1 MATDV
6 RQDFS
11 LETKLADSLAIGARL
26 LGGGGGSEFDVL
38 HAKRIE
44 RLGDGDFGLGV
55 KESVGELL
63 SLCTDKVEGNADGS
77 VGCR

>member
-1 MATDV
+1 MAADV
-6 RQDFS
+6 RQDLS
-11 LETKLADSLAIGARL
+11 LETKLANGLAIGARL
-26 LGGGGGSEFDVL
+26 LRGGGGSEFDVL

-63 SLCTDKVEGNADGS
+63 SLCTGKVEPESD
-77 VGCR
+77 